1 MQKQDLVFFIAAI
14 AIVILLAVVVKPIM
28 NGEPVAILP
37 QSSETRDV
45 SNIPIP
51 SGAPSAPYTPII
63 ASSQAGS
70 AESSSSSWDGV
81 AKSVQFV
88 DPSTYNIQFAQSKD
102 FGFRMPGDEQ
112 YQKEEFVT
120 YATIDGQ
127 WDATTQIIRIPF
139 PYWDMKVSIESMGKV
154 GNEDDDDKVIHNVT
168 PPDQL
173 MEEYQSGKIT
183 LKEYQDRYKYYL
195 EHSGSG
201 SSSSSSDSGS
211 GSSGDTEGFFK
222 SKGEGLGV
230 EVENQQFIIPSIN
243 IQVMDADKP
252 DGIVYILNSR
262 TEGVIPVNPPV
273 DEEDPDEKYN
283 DKPEDVLVG
292 EKKDKDK
299 DKDIPAPTRKN
310 LNEYYWQHRFY
321 EGEGNYYFIIN
332 PNMLKSYKIEIL
344 VSTKF
349 LDSSAAAAATTA

>member
-154 GNEDDDDKVIHNVT
+154 GNEGEDDDVYYNVAG
-168 PPDQL
+168 PEQL
-173 MEEYQSGKIT
+173 MEEYQSGRIT
-183 LKEYQDRYKYYL
+183 LQEYQERYKLYL
-195 EHSGSG
+195 AHKD
-201 SSSSSSDSGS
+201 DSEPDKEG
-211 GSSGDTEGFFK
+211 TEGFFK

-230 EVENQQFIIPSIN
+230 EVENQQLIIPSIN

-252 DGIVYILNSR
+252 NGIVYILNSR
-262 TEGVIPVNPPV
+262 TEGVIPVNPPL

-292 EKKDKDK
+292 EKKDD
-299 DKDIPAPTRKN
+299 DKDIPVPRRNN

>member
-88 DPSTYNIQFAQSKD
+88 DPSTYNIQFASSKD

-154 GNEDDDDKVIHNVT
+154 GNEADDDKVIHNVT
-168 PPDQL
+168 PPEQL
-173 MEEYQSGKIT
+173 MEEYQSGRIT

-195 EHSGSG
+195 EHRGNDDN
-201 SSSSSSDSGS
+201 SDS
-211 GSSGDTEGFFK
+211 DETEGFFK

-230 EVENQQFIIPSIN
+230 EVENQQFIVPSIN

-252 DGIVYILNSR
+252 NGIVYILNSR
-262 TEGVIPVNPPV
+262 TEGVIPVNPPL

-292 EKKDKDK
+292 EKKDDD
-299 DKDIPAPTRKN
+299 DKDIPVPKRSN

>member
-14 AIVILLAVVVKPIM
+14 AIVIVLAVVVKPIM
-28 NGEPVAILP
+28 NGETVAILP

-154 GNEDDDDKVIHNVT
+154 GNDDEDDAYYNIT
-168 PPDQL
+168 PEQL

-183 LKEYQDRYKYYL
+183 LKEYQDLYKVFLSNANKEEPDL
-195 EHSGSG
+195 EG
-201 SSSSSSDSGS
+201 
-211 GSSGDTEGFFK
+211 TEGFFK
-222 SKGEGLGV
+222 SKGESLGV
-230 EVENQQFIIPSIN
+230 EVENQQYIIPSIN

-262 TEGVIPVNPPV
+262 TEGVLPVNPPV
-273 DEEDPDEKYN
+273 DDEDKDEKYN

-292 EKKDKDK
+292 DEKDK
-299 DKDIPAPTRKN
+299 DKDIPAPNRKN

-349 LDSSAAAAATTA
+349 LDADAAAAAASATTA

>member
-195 EHSGSG
+195 EHTG
-201 SSSSSSDSGS
+201 SDSDS
-211 GSSGDTEGFFK
+211 DSDETEGFFK

-262 TEGVIPVNPPV
+262 TEGVLPVNPPL

>member
-28 NGEPVAILP
+28 NGETVAILP

-139 PYWDMKVSIESMGKV
+139 PYWDMKVSIESMGRV
-154 GNEDDDDKVIHNVT
+154 GNDGEDDDVYYNVAG
-168 PPDQL
+168 PEQL
-173 MEEYQSGKIT
+173 MEEYQSGRIT
-183 LKEYQDRYKYYL
+183 LQEYQERYKLYL
-195 EHSGSG
+195 AHKD
-201 SSSSSSDSGS
+201 DSEPDKDG
-211 GSSGDTEGFFK
+211 TEGFFK

-230 EVENQQFIIPSIN
+230 EVENQQLIIPSIN

-252 DGIVYILNSR
+252 DGIIYILNSR
-262 TEGVIPVNPPV
+262 TEGVIPVNPPL
-273 DEEDPDEKYN
+273 DE
-283 DKPEDVLVG
+283 
-292 EKKDKDK
+292 
-299 DKDIPAPTRKN
+299 
-310 LNEYYWQHRFY
+310 
-321 EGEGNYYFIIN
+321 
-332 PNMLKSYKIEIL
+332 
-344 VSTKF
+344 
-349 LDSSAAAAATTA
+349 

>member
-28 NGEPVAILP
+28 NGETVAILP

-70 AESSSSSWDGV
+70 AEPSSSAWDGV

-88 DPSTYNIQFAQSKD
+88 DPSTYNIQFASSKD

-139 PYWDMKVSIESMGKV
+139 PYWDMKVSIESMGRV
-154 GNEDDDDKVIHNVT
+154 GNEDEDDDVYYNVAG
-168 PPDQL
+168 PEQL
-173 MEEYQSGKIT
+173 MEEYQSGRIT
-183 LKEYQDRYKYYL
+183 LQEYQERYKLYL
-195 EHSGSG
+195 AHKD
-201 SSSSSSDSGS
+201 DSEPDKDG
-211 GSSGDTEGFFK
+211 TEGFFK

-230 EVENQQFIIPSIN
+230 EVENQQLIIPSIN

-252 DGIVYILNSR
+252 NGIVYILNSR

-292 EKKDKDK
+292 EKKDD
-299 DKDIPAPTRKN
+299 DKDIPVPRRNN

>member
-88 DPSTYNIQFAQSKD
+88 DPSTYNIQFASSKD

-195 EHSGSG
+195 EHTG
-201 SSSSSSDSGS
+201 SDSDS
-211 GSSGDTEGFFK
+211 DSDETEGFFK

-262 TEGVIPVNPPV
+262 TEGVLPVNPPL

>member
-37 QSSETRDV
+37 QSSDTRDV

-195 EHSGSG
+195 AHKGNDDN
-201 SSSSSSDSGS
+201 SDS
-211 GSSGDTEGFFK
+211 DETEGFFK

-230 EVENQQFIIPSIN
+230 EVENQQFIVPSIN

-252 DGIVYILNSR
+252 NGIVYILNSR
-262 TEGVIPVNPPV
+262 TEGVIPVNPPL

-292 EKKDKDK
+292 EKKDDD
-299 DKDIPAPTRKN
+299 DKDIPVPRRSN

-349 LDSSAAAAATTA
+349 LDSSAAAAVTTA

>member
-195 EHSGSG
+195 AHKGNDDN
-201 SSSSSSDSGS
+201 SDS
-211 GSSGDTEGFFK
+211 DETEGFFK

-230 EVENQQFIIPSIN
+230 EVENQQFIVPSIN

-252 DGIVYILNSR
+252 NGIVYILNSR
-262 TEGVIPVNPPV
+262 TEGVIPVNPPL

-292 EKKDKDK
+292 EKKDDD
-299 DKDIPAPTRKN
+299 DKDIPVPRRSN

-349 LDSSAAAAATTA
+349 LDSSAAAPATTA

>member
-154 GNEDDDDKVIHNVT
+154 GNDGEDDDVYYNVAG
-168 PPDQL
+168 PEQL
-173 MEEYQSGKIT
+173 MEEYQSGRIT
-183 LKEYQDRYKYYL
+183 LQEYQERYKLYL
-195 EHSGSG
+195 AHKD
-201 SSSSSSDSGS
+201 DSEPDKEGA
-211 GSSGDTEGFFK
+211 EGFFK

-230 EVENQQFIIPSIN
+230 EVENQQLIIPSIN

-252 DGIVYILNSR
+252 NGIVYILNSR
-262 TEGVIPVNPPV
+262 TEGVIPVNPPL

-292 EKKDKDK
+292 EKKDD
-299 DKDIPAPTRKN
+299 DKDIPVPRRNN

-349 LDSSAAAAATTA
+349 LDSSAAAATTTA

>member
-14 AIVILLAVVVKPIM
+14 AIVIVLAVVVKPIM
-28 NGEPVAILP
+28 NGETVAILP

-112 YQKEEFVT
+112 YQKEELVT

-154 GNEDDDDKVIHNVT
+154 GNEADDDKVIYSSVS
-168 PPDQL
+168 PDVL

-183 LKEYQDRYKYYL
+183 LQEYQERYHYYL
-195 EHSGSG
+195 EHKGDEN
-201 SSSSSSDSGS
+201 SDSEE
-211 GSSGDTEGFFK
+211 TEGFIK

-262 TEGVIPVNPPV
+262 TEGVLPVNPPV
-273 DEEDPDEKYN
+273 DDEDKDEKYN

-292 EKKDKDK
+292 DKKDK

-349 LDSSAAAAATTA
+349 LDADAAAAASVTTA

>member
-14 AIVILLAVVVKPIM
+14 AIVIVLAVVVKPIM
-28 NGEPVAILP
+28 NGETVAILP

-154 GNEDDDDKVIHNVT
+154 GNDNDETDDDKIVYNTT
-168 PPDQL
+168 PEYL

-195 EHSGSG
+195 AHKGNDN
-201 SSSSSSDSGS
+201 SDSD
-211 GSSGDTEGFFK
+211 DTEGFFK

-230 EVENQQFIIPSIN
+230 EVENQQFIVPSIN

-252 DGIVYILNSR
+252 NGIVYILNSR

-273 DEEDPDEKYN
+273 DDEDKDEKYN

-292 EKKDKDK
+292 EEKDD
-299 DKDIPAPTRKN
+299 DKDIPVPRRNN

-349 LDSSAAAAATTA
+349 LDSSAATTA